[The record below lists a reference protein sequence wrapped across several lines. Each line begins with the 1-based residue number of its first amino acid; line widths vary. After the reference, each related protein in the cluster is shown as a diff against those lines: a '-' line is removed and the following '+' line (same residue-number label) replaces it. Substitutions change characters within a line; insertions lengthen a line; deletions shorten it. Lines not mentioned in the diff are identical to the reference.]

1 MYFFFKV
8 QPGEYYRLESH
19 LNDIMTPIPA
29 LMRSL
34 CLDEEKEEEYLPTN
48 TPNRRLEVLNKYI
61 ERLSGGRI
69 SPVLFQLT
77 QPIEDVARSTRS

>member
-1 MYFFFKV
+1 
-8 QPGEYYRLESH
+8 
-19 LNDIMTPIPA
+19 MTPIPA

-48 TPNRRLEVLNKYI
+48 TPNRGLEVLNKYI
-61 ERLSGGRI
+61 ERLSGGGI